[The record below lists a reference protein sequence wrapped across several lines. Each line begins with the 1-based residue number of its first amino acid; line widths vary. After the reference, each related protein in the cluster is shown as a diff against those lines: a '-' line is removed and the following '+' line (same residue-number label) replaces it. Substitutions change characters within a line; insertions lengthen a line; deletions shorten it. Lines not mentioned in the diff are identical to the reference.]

1 MTIQPYRH
9 QAQYYETDQMGI
21 VHHSNY
27 IRWME
32 EARIDFMKQAGLSY
46 RKMEALEIIIPVLE
60 VQCVYH
66 SMVRF
71 DDTVEIHTRLTAYN
85 GVKLSLSYEM
95 RNPASG
101 AVCTSGSSKHCFLT
115 PEHRPLS
122 LKRSFPDLH
131 EKFAEL
137 LKI

>member
-66 SMVRF
+66 SMVR
-71 DDTVEIHTRLTAYN
+71 LTI
-85 GVKLSLSYEM
+85 L
-95 RNPASG
+95 
-101 AVCTSGSSKHCFLT
+101 
-115 PEHRPLS
+115 
-122 LKRSFPDLH
+122 
-131 EKFAEL
+131 
-137 LKI
+137 

>member
-1 MTIQPYRH
+1 MTILPYEH
-9 QAQYYETDQMGI
+9 HAQYYETDQMGI

-46 RKMEALEIIIPVLE
+46 RKMEELGIVIPVLE
-60 VQCVYH
+60 VQCAYH

-71 DDTVEIHTRLTAYN
+71 DDTVEILTRLTAYN
-85 GVKLSLSYEM
+85 GVKLALSYEM
-95 RNPASG
+95 RNTAG
-101 AVCTSGSSKHCFLT
+101 GTLCTSGSSRHCFLT
-115 PEHRPLS
+115 PQHRPLS

-131 EKFAEL
+131 EKFIEL
-137 LKI
+137 LEI